1 MQKNFAFPVRRSFVF
16 VICFGLLLLLFLP
29 SVICH
34 FLRILFFRVHS
45 IISKSY
51 HRDGVREEPLRL
63 DIQKVNHIIFFRFL
77 VAYWTKWHYNGIV
90 SFIFSVR
97 AGVCGAQTK
106 STRRDKAI
114 DVCLPDVVWSWSQSN
129 RVNRFGI
136 HTLTRSNKFSYK
148 KRQSLNLII
157 ITISLSQS
165 ESDCDRIVCCAA
177 IARQYS
183 MVNTE
188 KMGNK
193 KWSVRESDCV
203 KLFVWVTQKVHSI
216 YSSDLT
222 VYDINKNRFFFLFLL
237 LKWQREM
244 RIKREQPLRPSEDNQ
259 NRKKLS
265 FETFFCYCK
274 LVEYT

>member
-148 KRQSLNLII
+148 NDKASIWLLLLFRCRRVRAIVIELSVARRSRDSIQWWIQKRWETKSEV
-157 ITISLSQS
+157 S
-165 ESDCDRIVCCAA
+165 ES
-177 IARQYS
+177 
-183 MVNTE
+183 
-188 KMGNK
+188 
-193 KWSVRESDCV
+193 
-203 KLFVWVTQKVHSI
+203 
-216 YSSDLT
+216 LT
-222 VYDINKNRFFFLFLL
+222 VWNCSCEWHRKCTQSTVPIWQFTTSIKIDSFFCFFFWSDRE
-237 LKWQREM
+237 KWE
-244 RIKREQPLRPSEDNQ
+244 
-259 NRKKLS
+259 
-265 FETFFCYCK
+265 
-274 LVEYT
+274 